1 MTGTIQVPHHGSKDN
16 YNCKLLETYDLHSN
30 SWTPRNNHAVY
41 VISVGESNT
50 YGHPDGFVMNELI
63 NSGHFLKLVTE
74 DLTSD
79 LKEEFDFN
87 NA

>member
-1 MTGTIQVPHHGSKDN
+1 MHQDKRI
-16 YNCKLLETYDLHSN
+16 
-30 SWTPRNNHAVY
+30 VY

-79 LKEEFDFN
+79 LKEEFDFK